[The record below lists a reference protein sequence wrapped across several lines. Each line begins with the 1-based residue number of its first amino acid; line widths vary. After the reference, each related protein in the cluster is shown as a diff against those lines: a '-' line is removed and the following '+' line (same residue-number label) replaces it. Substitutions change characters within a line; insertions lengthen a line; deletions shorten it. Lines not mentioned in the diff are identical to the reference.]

1 LKFNRKENLES
12 RVFEYCKESDQFTHE
27 KNQLEEKISE
37 LELDLEIKAEEL
49 RLSQEEFDA
58 YKIEILT
65 SKKQNLTPDSIEYK
79 LVDLENQNK
88 VLTNTLLKLND
99 EKKNENEMFRK
110 QIEDLKLKTK
120 ALEGIAAK
128 DEEIRILREKSLKY
142 ENVIIELKEQ
152 INAFASS
159 SEMLDK
165 MVIEKH
171 EMEAEV
177 DELKEEVQKLKED
190 LETTDELIEE
200 YEKFNEQ
207 NARTI
212 RGKDDEILRLN
223 NQIRMINESIEEN
236 EVKQKK
242 LLDMYNK
249 SQMDI
254 KILKEELSKINNN
267 VNVDDIVNANVI
279 KFLILFFYYLN

>member
-1 LKFNRKENLES
+1 
-12 RVFEYCKESDQFTHE
+12 
-27 KNQLEEKISE
+27 
-37 LELDLEIKAEEL
+37 
-49 RLSQEEFDA
+49 
-58 YKIEILT
+58 
-65 SKKQNLTPDSIEYK
+65 
-79 LVDLENQNK
+79 
-88 VLTNTLLKLND
+88 
-99 EKKNENEMFRK
+99 M
-110 QIEDLKLKTK
+110 KLKSK

-128 DEEIRILREKSLKY
+128 DEEIRVLREKSLKY

-171 EMEAEV
+171 EMEAEI
-177 DELKEEVQKLKED
+177 DELKEEVKKLKED

-207 NARTI
+207 NSKTI

-254 KILKEELSKINNN
+254 KILKEELSKTNNN

-279 KFLILFFYYLN
+279 KFKIKYSFF